1 LFKNVTP
8 NVKINVLLADPK
20 FSGVCHLKH
29 IPRDVER
36 LNARVLSGVGHWI
49 QIERPD
55 AIMDAVPLARAKL

>member
-1 LFKNVTP
+1 
-8 NVKINVLLADPK
+8 VKINVLLADPK